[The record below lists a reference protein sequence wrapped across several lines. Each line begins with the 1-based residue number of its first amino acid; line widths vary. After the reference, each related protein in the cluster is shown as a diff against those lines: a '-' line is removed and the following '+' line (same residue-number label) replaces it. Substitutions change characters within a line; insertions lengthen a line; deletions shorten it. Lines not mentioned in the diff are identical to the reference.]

1 MGIEGLMMAT
11 QLCAPRGRD
20 TGLTSLL
27 QAAKEIICVGYCVL
41 NTGEE
46 EKKSVSF
53 DFPFVQVQYSPF
65 IQWPPAALCWVISSH
80 NTGKQ

>member
-1 MGIEGLMMAT
+1 MGIEGLMMVT
-11 QLCAPRGRD
+11 QLSAPRGRD

-46 EKKSVSF
+46 KKNQ
-53 DFPFVQVQYSPF
+53 FPLISLLFKYSIPH
-65 IQWPPAALCWVISSH
+65 LSSGLLQH
-80 NTGKQ
+80 CAG